1 MKWGLQISSDPSAV
15 QSHGGCAG
23 NGLGIIC
30 GLMLGVVAFSGAAT
44 AQDSAGDS
52 SALLQS
58 MVDAGMITQE
68 EYEQALAREGRLG
81 EATAPAIANA
91 MTSTATPKR
100 EYKELTYDA
109 RQKEMQAR
117 LPGLAEQLGADYQ
130 AKRQVAEKLAE
141 QYGLQIRQ
149 EFTNGVARELVS
161 FENDMPKYFTT
172 HNQNAART
180 ISADRV
186 WPSSTNGFALAG
198 NQTTL
203 AIWDAGAV
211 DGRHVEFLENGA
223 TRIQQ
228 KDAASAVHYHAT
240 SVAGTMAAT
249 GFYATAHGMVPVAR
263 LYAYD
268 WSNNLAEIAVAA
280 ISNEIRISN
289 HSYGYVQGWS
299 SNSTLNVWEWWGSVS
314 ISTNEDSEFGRYSSA
329 ATNIDNVAYG
339 APYHLCV
346 FSAGND
352 RGEGPTSQPVN
363 HRVWIPGSGWVYT
376 NMVHEKDGGLT
387 GFDSVSHY
395 ACAKNILS
403 VGAIYDITNGYQATQ
418 DVVMTSFSCFGPT
431 DDGRIKPDIVANG
444 VALFSPI
451 WVEPPNHYW
460 DYLSGTSQ
468 AAPTI
473 SGALGLLLELQNTIR
488 GTNHPLLASTLKGIV
503 IHTADDAGNVGP
515 DFSFGWGLANILHA
529 AQLMTEDADWNSR
542 PHIKET
548 RLVNGDYIQF
558 QVLGGTN
565 TPLKISIAWTDP
577 TGPAHPVVLDP
588 TNLVL
593 VNDLDLRVIGPTGTT
608 NYPWILD
615 PTNPSAAALTGDNYR
630 DNVEQ
635 VAIFQPSNDWYT
647 VKITHKGTLA
657 GGVQDVSIIIGGNQP
672 TNAPELAIAEYFRTT
687 NATHWIEWPGVVGS
701 LYRVEAIGDML
712 DTNDWGAVADDIY
725 ATKDD
730 FIWEDSNPE
739 SVTNFYRVREIQ

>member
-1 MKWGLQISSDPSAV
+1 MKRGLQISSDPSAV

-23 NGLGIIC
+23 YRLGIIC

-52 SALLQS
+52 SALLKS

-68 EYEQALAREGRLG
+68 EYEQALAREGQLG
-81 EATAPAIANA
+81 AANAPAIADA

-109 RQKEMQAR
+109 RRKEMQAR

-130 AKRQVAEKLAE
+130 AKRQAAEQVAA

-149 EFTNGVARELVS
+149 EFTNGVARELIS

-186 WPSSTNGFALAG
+186 WPSSTNGFALTG

-249 GFYATAHGMVPVAR
+249 GFYTTAHGMVPVAR
-263 LYAYD
+263 LNAYD

-299 SNSTLNVWEWWGSVS
+299 SNATLNVWEWWGSVS

-352 RGEGPTSQPVN
+352 RGEGPASQPVN

-387 GFDSVSHY
+387 GYDSVSHY

-403 VGAIYDITNGYQATQ
+403 VGAIYDITNGYQTTQ

-503 IHTADDAGNVGP
+503 IHTADDAGNAGP
-515 DFSFGWGLANILHA
+515 DYSFGWGLANILHA
-529 AQLMTEDADWNSR
+529 AQLMTDDGNWDSR

-548 RLVNGDYIQF
+548 RLLDGDNIQF
-558 QVLGGTN
+558 QILGESTQALKATITWNDPPGLVQPVAVDSTN
-565 TPLKISIAWTDP
+565 R
-577 TGPAHPVVLDP
+577 
-588 TNLVL
+588 VL
-593 VNDLDLRVIGPTGTT
+593 VNDLDLRVIGPTGVT
-608 NYPWILD
+608 NFPWVLD
-615 PTNPSAAALTGDNYR
+615 PANPAATAITGDNYR

-635 VAIFQPSNDWYT
+635 VVILQPSNDWYT
-647 VKITHKGTLA
+647 VEITHKGTLTD
-657 GGVQDVSIIIGGNQP
+657 GFQDVSIIIGGNQP
-672 TNAPELAIAEYFRTT
+672 TNAPELAITEYFRTT
-687 NATHWIEWPGVVGS
+687 NATHWIEWPGVVGN
-701 LYRVEAIGDML
+701 LYRIEMIGDLL
-712 DTNDWGAVADDIY
+712 DTNAWGVTADEIY

-730 FIWEDSNPE
+730 SSWEDSAAE
-739 SVTNFYRVREIQ
+739 GITNFYRILKIQ

>member
-1 MKWGLQISSDPSAV
+1 MKRFLCTPHTPSAG
-15 QSHGGCAG
+15 QC
-23 NGLGIIC
+23 NGRHKGRKLGSVCSLWMVFCLFC
-30 GLMLGVVAFSGAAT
+30 GVAI
-44 AQDSAGDS
+44 AQEPRGDS
-52 SALLQS
+52 SALLKS
-58 MVDAGMITQE
+58 MVDAGMISQE
-68 EYEQALAREGRLG
+68 EYEQALAREGQLD
-81 EATAPAIANA
+81 ETAASAIADA
-91 MTSTATPKR
+91 KASKTAPKR
-100 EYKELTYDA
+100 ELKELTYEA
-109 RQKEMQAR
+109 RQEEMQDR
-117 LPGLAEQLGADYQ
+117 LPELARQLSADYQ
-130 AKRQVAEKLAE
+130 AKRQVAEVLAKK
-141 QYGLQIRQ
+141 YGLEMRQ
-149 EFTNGVARELVS
+149 EFTDGVVRELVA
-161 FENDMPKYFTT
+161 FENDMPKYFIT

-186 WPSSTNGFALAG
+186 WPTGTNGFTLTG
-198 NQTTL
+198 SQITL
-203 AIWDAGAV
+203 ALWDAGAV
-211 DGRHVEFLENGA
+211 DGRHVEFKENGV

-228 KDAASAVHYHAT
+228 KDAAPSVHYHST
-240 SVAGTMAAT
+240 SVAGTMIAT
-249 GFYATAHGMVPVAR
+249 GLYPYAHGMAPVSR
-263 LYAYD
+263 LSAYD
-268 WSNNLAEIAVAA
+268 WSNNLAEVTIAA
-280 ISNEIRISN
+280 ISNEIRVSN

-299 SNSTLNVWEWWGSVS
+299 SNSSLGVWEWLGSVS
-314 ISTNEDSEFGRYSSA
+314 ISTNEDCEFGRYSSV

-352 RGEGPTSQPVN
+352 RGEGPISQPVT

-376 NMVHEKDGGLT
+376 NMVHEKDGGT
-387 GFDSVSHY
+387 AGYDSVSHY

-403 VGAIYDITNGYQATQ
+403 VGAIYDITNGYQSTQ

-431 DDGRIKPDIVANG
+431 DDGRIKPDVVANG
-444 VALFSPI
+444 VALLSPI
-451 WVEPPNHYW
+451 WVSPPTNYY
-460 DYLSGTSQ
+460 DSLSGTSQ
-468 AAPTI
+468 AAPGV
-473 SGALGLLLELQNTIR
+473 SGAMGLLLELQNTIR
-488 GTNHPLLASTLKGIV
+488 GTNHPLLASTLKGLV
-503 IHTADDAGNVGP
+503 IHTADEAGNVGP
-515 DFSFGWGLANILHA
+515 DYRFGWGLANILHA

-565 TPLKISIAWTDP
+565 TPLKISITWTDP
-577 TGPAHPVVLDP
+577 PGAAHPVALDP

-672 TNAPELAIAEYFRTT
+672 TNAPELAIAEYYRTT
-687 NATHWIEWPGVVGS
+687 NATHWIEWQGVVGS
-701 LYRVEAIGDML
+701 LYRIEAIGDMM

-730 FIWEDSNPE
+730 FSWEDSNPE
-739 SVTNFYRVREIQ
+739 SITNFYRVREIQ

>member
-1 MKWGLQISSDPSAV
+1 MKIFLRIPP
-15 QSHGGCAG
+15 
-23 NGLGIIC
+23 
-30 GLMLGVVAFSGAAT
+30 
-44 AQDSAGDS
+44 DS
-52 SALLQS
+52 SADPFNGRHMGSRLGAVRSILMAFALFGGAAIAKEPADDSSVLLKS

-186 WPSSTNGFALAG
+186 WPSSTNGFALTG

-263 LYAYD
+263 LNAYD

-403 VGAIYDITNGYQATQ
+403 VGAIYDITNGYQTTQ

-739 SVTNFYRVREIQ
+739 SITNFYRVREIQ